1 MINDFHQN
9 IFFVFSTNKEI
20 FLLKRLINDPFL
32 LLNQLR
38 SGSDYRQSYNHNL
51 ICTVVGA
58 DIVVVASSLKRLI
71 VATNE

>member
-1 MINDFHQN
+1 MTNDFHQN
-9 IFFVFSTNKEI
+9 FFFVFSTNKEI
-20 FLLKRLINDPFL
+20 SLLKRLMYDPFL
-32 LLNQLR
+32 LLYQLR

-51 ICTVVGA
+51 ICTDVVA